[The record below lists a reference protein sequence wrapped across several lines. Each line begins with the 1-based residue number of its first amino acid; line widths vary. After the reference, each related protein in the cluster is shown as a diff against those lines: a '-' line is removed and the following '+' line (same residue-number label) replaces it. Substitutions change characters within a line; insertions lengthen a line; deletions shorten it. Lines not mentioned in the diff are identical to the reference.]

1 MDYQRTFF
9 NRFSVTSEISP
20 AKPFQIEELNFLE
33 ERLKIQLPD
42 SYKCFVL
49 TFGNIWTPGILD
61 LIDEKEIEIADVQ
74 EFWNAEKIVFDK
86 ENEWTSDLEEDLIP
100 FASDCFGNIFCFAAE
115 DLTLRK
121 DDCNVYFF
129 DHDFDT
135 IKNLS
140 ISFKQWIEQF
150 NNISN

>member
-9 NRFSVTSEISP
+9 NRFSVTSETSP

-33 ERLKIQLPD
+33 ERLKILLPD

-86 ENEWTSDLEEDLIP
+86 ENEWTSGLEEDLIP

-115 DLTLRK
+115 DLTSRK

-135 IKNLS
+135 IENLS